1 MRTTTLLKWCAPF
14 AVGLAFSAGDPPI
27 NEDKIKRS
35 VSNLNITIEIV
46 DNAEPASSPF
56 SNCFYY
62 ILLTSSPLSYMAF
75 YGNSM
80 RKEMKKY
87 TKDKNA

>member
-1 MRTTTLLKWCAPF
+1 MRTTTLLKWCALF
-14 AVGLAFSAGDPPI
+14 SGGLVFSAGDPLI
-27 NEDKIKRS
+27 NEDEIKRS
-35 VSNLNITIEIV
+35 ATMVTIEIA
-46 DNAEPASSPF
+46 DNTEPSSVVF

-75 YGNSM
+75 YGKHSVA
-80 RKEMKKY
+80 KKKY